1 VILVMTRPTSVLL
14 AAALLAACGSEPSP
28 DAAARSAPDSAVAA
42 PAAAGNPADTQ
53 PPGPAAG
60 RDAPAIVLASDGLNV
75 TGGAAPKRVAF
86 GSPRA
91 GVLADVGAV
100 LGAPAEQGIQE
111 ECPAGP
117 LHYAQYGAG
126 LQLVF
131 QDSAFVGWFAGEG
144 STLRTAPGVGPGSTL
159 GQLRSAHPGVTMEET
174 SLGHEFA
181 AGELYGIVADTSAAG
196 AVQVVFAG
204 INCIFR

>member
-1 VILVMTRPTSVLL
+1 MTRPTSVLL
-14 AAALLAACGSEPSP
+14 TAVLLAACGSEPSP
-28 DAAARSAPDSAVAA
+28 DAAARPAPDSAATA
-42 PAAAGNPADTQ
+42 PAAAGTPADTL
-53 PPGPAAG
+53 PAGPATG
-60 RDAPAIVLASDGLNV
+60 RGAPAIVLAPGGLNV
-75 TGGAAPKRVAF
+75 TGGGAPKQLAF

-100 LGAPAEQGIQE
+100 LGAATEQGIQE

-117 LHYAQYGAG
+117 LYQVSYAGG

-144 STLRTAPGVGPGSTL
+144 STLRTAPGIGPGSTL
-159 GQLRSAHPGVTMEET
+159 GQLRSAYAGVTMEET

-181 AGELYGIVADTSAAG
+181 AGELYGIVADTSSAG

>member
-1 VILVMTRPTSVLL
+1 MTRTTSVLL
-14 AAALLAACGSEPSP
+14 AAVLLVACGSEPSS
-28 DAAARSAPDSAVAA
+28 DATARPDSAATA
-42 PAAAGNPADTQ
+42 PAAAGTPADTL
-53 PPGPAAG
+53 PAGPAAG
-60 RDAPAIVLASDGLNV
+60 GAAPAIVLAPDGLNV
-75 TGGAAPKRVAF
+75 TGGAAPKQVAF

-91 GVLADVGAV
+91 GVQADVGAV

-117 LHYAQYGAG
+117 LQYAQYGAG

-144 STLRTAPGVGPGSTL
+144 STLRTAPGIGPGSTL
-159 GQLRSAHPGVTMEET
+159 GQLRSAYPGVTMEET

-181 AGELYGIVADTSAAG
+181 AGELYGIVADTSSAG